1 MMLKDNS
8 NIIQKCNKSIS
19 NDEIIKLTKEE
30 LNDIKDIIA
39 LKDDLRAII
48 QEYKK
53 V

>member
-8 NIIQKCNKSIS
+8 NIIQKYNKSIS